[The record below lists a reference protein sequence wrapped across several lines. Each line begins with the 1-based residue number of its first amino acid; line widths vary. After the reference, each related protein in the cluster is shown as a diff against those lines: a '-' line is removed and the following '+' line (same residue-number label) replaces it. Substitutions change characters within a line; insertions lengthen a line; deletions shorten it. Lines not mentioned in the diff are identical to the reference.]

1 MKTTQRLI
9 LTAAITAMSAAP
21 AMAEPTRIAT
31 EGAVPEQCRHFLDAP
46 TGGSAWLQWSQRLSV
61 ASCEESAAVLPKI
74 TSFDELRSS
83 MASFEHTLQA
93 PIAIYRDAMAHGP
106 TQIQISAAYRL
117 GLSYVAILVRAR
129 EAIQA
134 PADFSTNPASADK
147 YLSLRQQIEPVLAE
161 DGRQARAAFTE
172 ADRLATAFPADASA
186 NELMKNIT
194 SHAREQ
200 LASLRGR

>member
-1 MKTTQRLI
+1 MQTTRLI
-9 LTAAITAMSAAP
+9 LTAAITAMFAAP

-31 EGAVPEQCRHFLDAP
+31 EGAIPDQCRHFLDAP

-74 TSFDELRSS
+74 TTFDELHTSLATFERS
-83 MASFEHTLQA
+83 LGA

-117 GLSYVAILVRAR
+117 GLAYSAMLVRAR
-129 EAIQA
+129 EAIHA
-134 PADFSTNPASADK
+134 PADFASNPAAADR

-161 DGRQARAAFTE
+161 DSRQALAAFTE
-172 ADRLATAFPADASA
+172 ADRLATAFPDDASA

-194 SHAREQ
+194 THAREQ
-200 LASLRGR
+200 LASLHGR